1 MIDTNLLRAST
12 SRLAEALM
20 GDQVLC
26 PSKCVTFLCMVT
38 LTNAPHIPKE
48 TPAKD
53 TAQGLQSNDVLF
65 SAGCLHLFG
74 ILFGFVKGGSR
85 VSLFLLLG
93 FFFGFLSGFFV
104 FFGERSFWFL
114 FDIFYFCISCCF
126 DVELLIKR
134 VS

>member
-1 MIDTNLLRAST
+1 
-12 SRLAEALM
+12 
-20 GDQVLC
+20 
-26 PSKCVTFLCMVT
+26 MVT
-38 LTNAPHIPKE
+38 LTNALHIPKE

-74 ILFGFVKGGSR
+74 ILFGFVKVGSW

-104 FFGERSFWFL
+104 FFGGAFFLVSF
-114 FDIFYFCISCCF
+114 
-126 DVELLIKR
+126 
-134 VS
+134 